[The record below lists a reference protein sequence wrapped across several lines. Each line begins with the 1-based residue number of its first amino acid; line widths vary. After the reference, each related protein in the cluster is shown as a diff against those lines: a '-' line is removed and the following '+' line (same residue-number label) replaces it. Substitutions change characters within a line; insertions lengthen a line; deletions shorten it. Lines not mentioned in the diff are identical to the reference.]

1 MVSLRRRFAFVA
13 LLAVLAFA
21 LAFVA
26 ALQVRADG
34 AAAREHAAFA
44 DADALVD
51 YVVATDGDEPTV
63 RRGLAARL
71 APFVDASAGRCTK
84 GGDFSLVETVAP
96 TALGEPPSAPPPGH
110 GPRGHGP
117 PDVLERFATDRPHML
132 PLDADVVLRACRSA
146 IAEVQHVR
154 FTAPNDLLFVA
165 TRELS
170 GGGVAFALV
179 RMPNRARDRDSH
191 TFLGILVATGA
202 LVAALLAIALD
213 TLHALRQGSESLAS
227 SFEALRRDLR
237 AEVPTP
243 RAYELARVSEG
254 LSALAKDLAESR
266 NREKQLEHELGHEER
281 LIGLG
286 RVVAGVAHE
295 VRNPLTGMK
304 LVLDGLVRRNLDE
317 RSKRDV
323 RTCLQEVERLDSVVK
338 ALLLVAKKEPV
349 SRADVDLGALAK
361 ARAELLEPFAQSR
374 HVTLDVSGQGRGI
387 VNADDIGRALENLLR
402 NAIEASPPG
411 SRVEIQVAAA
421 PSGATVSVRD
431 WGAGIDEDAEARLFE
446 PFFTQKS
453 EGTGLG
459 LVLSRA
465 TARAHG
471 GDLRFERQPD
481 GACFVLSLPEVPA

>member
-1 MVSLRRRFAFVA
+1 MVSLRRRFVFVSV
-13 LLAVLAFA
+13 LAVLAFA

-34 AAAREHAAFA
+34 AAARERAAFA
-44 DADALVD
+44 DADSLVD
-51 YVVATDGDEPTV
+51 YVASTTGDEATA
-63 RRGLAARL
+63 RRAIATRL

-84 GGDFSLVETVAP
+84 AGDFSFVETVAP
-96 TALGEPPSAPPPGH
+96 TALGEPPPEPPPGH
-110 GPRGHGP
+110 GPPGHGP

-132 PLDADVVLRACRSA
+132 PLDRDVVARACRGA
-146 IAEVQHVR
+146 TAEGHHVR
-154 FTAPNDLLFVA
+154 FTAPNDMLFIA
-165 TRELS
+165 ARES
-170 GGGVAFALV
+170 HDDVAFALV

-191 TFLGILVATGA
+191 AFLGILVATGV
-202 LVAALLAIALD
+202 LVAALLAVALD
-213 TLHALRQGSESLAS
+213 TLHALRQGSASLAS

-243 RAYELARVSEG
+243 RAYELARVSDG

-304 LVLDGLVRRNLDE
+304 LVLDGLARRSLDE
-317 RSKRDV
+317 RSARDV
-323 RTCLQEVERLDSVVK
+323 RTCLREVERLDSVVK
-338 ALLLVAKKEPV
+338 ALLLVAKKEPI
-349 SRADVDLGALAK
+349 SRSDVDLGALARS
-361 ARAELLEPFAQSR
+361 RAELLRPYAQT
-374 HVTLDVSGQGRGI
+374 HDVTLEVRGEARGV

-402 NAIEASPPG
+402 NAIEASPAG
-411 SRVEIQVAAA
+411 SRVEVVVAKA
-421 PSGATVSVRD
+421 PSGVTVSIRD
-431 WGAGIDEDAEARLFE
+431 WGAGIDQDAEARLFE

-471 GDLRFERQPD
+471 GDLRFERPTD